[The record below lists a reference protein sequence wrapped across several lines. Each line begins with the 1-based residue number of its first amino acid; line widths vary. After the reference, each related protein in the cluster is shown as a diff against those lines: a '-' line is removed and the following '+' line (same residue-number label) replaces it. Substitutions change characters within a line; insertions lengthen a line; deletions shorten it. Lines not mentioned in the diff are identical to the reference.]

1 MKWEK
6 VDAYPE
12 KQSDI
17 YAQRRERARK
27 IITEI
32 YESGAELAVIEDTE
46 REYPSPERMRII
58 FDEEA
63 RRVRRKIGFAV
74 QLNVRGDKLY
84 IRIERPVKP
93 GEGKIEQIQKHSD
106 RG

>member
-12 KQSDI
+12 KQADI

-58 FDEEA
+58 FDEES
-63 RRVRRKIGFAV
+63 RRVRRKSKLGFGT

-84 IRIERPVKP
+84 IRITRLGK
-93 GEGKIEQIQKHSD
+93 GE
-106 RG
+106 